1 MNNECKLYP
10 ECMDF
15 VNTTKK
21 CSFAEPT
28 KDGKHCKHLV
38 TSNGIKCHNK
48 QAIKIAYE
56 NLIMELNNE
65 ND

>member
-1 MNNECKLYP
+1 MNSECNLYP

-28 KDGKHCKHLV
+28 EDGKHCKHL
-38 TSNGIKCHNK
+38 SNGIICDNK
-48 QAIKIAYE
+48 KAIKVAYE
-56 NLIMELNNE
+56 NLVMEVNNE